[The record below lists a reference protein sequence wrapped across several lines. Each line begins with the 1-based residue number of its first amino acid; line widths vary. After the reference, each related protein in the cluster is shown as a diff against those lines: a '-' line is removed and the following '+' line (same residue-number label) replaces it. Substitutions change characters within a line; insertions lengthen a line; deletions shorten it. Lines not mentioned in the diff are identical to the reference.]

1 MNATLWVLLV
11 VAGFGGLWCV
21 DKAKGGLLKALLVR
35 AAAFSFAGAGMIGA
49 SGWIGTAITKVIAA
63 VNEAAAEAGMVAL
76 GTAAVWIAW
85 LVLGLAWILTI
96 LPESWFGAEMPD
108 WLSVT
113 GLVLPALAVSIPG
126 PIGNAIQGIIHGA
139 GQLMISLIGGA
150 VGQ

>member
-1 MNATLWVLLV
+1 MTATLWVLLV

-49 SGWIGTAITKVIAA
+49 SGWIGTAMEKVVAA
-63 VNEAAAEAGMVAL
+63 VNEAAAEAGTIAL
-76 GTAAVWIAW
+76 GTGAVWIIW
-85 LVLGLAWILTI
+85 LGLGLAWILTI

-139 GQLMISLIGGA
+139 GQMMISLVGGA